1 VNTTSVGHG
10 VRNATVNPYAFTKSR
25 NCTAGSAGRLA
36 LLQLVEVFANMDD
49 SAAVA
54 RTAVALVFANM
65 EETSTVA
72 ANADNE

>member
-1 VNTTSVGHG
+1 MNTARAGHG
-10 VRNATVNPYAFTKSR
+10 VRRARVSLSANTGNRS
-25 NCTAGSAGRLA
+25 CTAESAGRLVYM
-36 LLQLVEVFANMDD
+36 LVVQVFANMDV

-72 ANADNE
+72 ANADHE